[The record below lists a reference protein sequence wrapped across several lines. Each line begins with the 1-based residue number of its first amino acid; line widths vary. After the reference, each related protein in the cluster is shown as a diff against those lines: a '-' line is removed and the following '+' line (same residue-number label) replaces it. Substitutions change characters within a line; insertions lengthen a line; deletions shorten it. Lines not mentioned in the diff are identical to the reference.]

1 MSSNKNKIKLD
12 KITKENKKDL
22 FNIVSNL
29 NVMKFVGS
37 REVWSEKKTNNF
49 INYCVKEENT
59 NNKDT
64 LFLKIV
70 YKKSN
75 KFIGIVGI
83 HKRNYKKDEDFEVT
97 YYLNK
102 KEQGKGF
109 GTMALGLLL
118 DKFHNIHPIIKKV
131 YSDTLS
137 NNIGG
142 QKSLIKSGFMFLKK
156 IKRSGREYFR
166 YIYKFKFHKILS
178 VKYPYLKYFL
188 KKKEVKERFVEMKRL
203 KFNQLLGKE
212 FTDKLLINIDY
223 SKDAKYNR
231 VTDYFTNPCRMKC
244 VFKGNVSP
252 LEYYTKNKGEVLKNS
267 LIKNKFDYDKFEQYM
282 YDNSD
287 MCNNFQVSITLNIFN
302 YFKPTKI
309 LDSSAGWGD
318 RLLSSIAYSQM
329 NNSKVSYIGF
339 DPSTC
344 LKPLYKKIIKEMA
357 TKEEQEKGLFKV
369 ITKPFEKAT
378 KKDLKGDYDLA
389 FTSPPFWDLEVYENH
404 ENQSIF
410 GFKTEDE
417 WVRGF
422 LNKLADININ
432 NLIVGGYFVIYVLEY
447 KEFMKYMKERR
458 DVEYQGDILFKS
470 GEKGKERKI
479 FVWKKIK

>member
-12 KITKENKKDL
+12 KITQENKKDL

-29 NVMKFVGS
+29 NVMKYVGS

-70 YKKSN
+70 YTKSN

-83 HKRNYKKDEDFEVT
+83 HRQNYNKDKDFEVT

-109 GTMALGLLL
+109 GTKALGLLL
-118 DKFHNIHPIIKKV
+118 DKFHKIHPDIKKV

-142 QKSLIKSGFMFLKK
+142 QKSLIKSGFIFLKK
-156 IKRSGREYFR
+156 IKRSGKEYFR

-188 KKKEVKERFVEMKRL
+188 KKKEVKERFNEMKKL
-203 KFNQLLGKE
+203 KFDQLLGKK
-212 FTDKLLINIDY
+212 FTDKLLIEIDY
-223 SKDAKYNR
+223 NKDARYNR

-244 VFKGNVSP
+244 VFKGNISP

-282 YDNSD
+282 FNNSN

-329 NNSKVSYIGF
+329 NNSKVSYLGF

-344 LKPLYKKIIKEMA
+344 LKPLYKKIIKEMT
-357 TKEEQEKGLFKV
+357 TKEEQEKCLFKV

-389 FTSPPFWDLEVYENH
+389 FTSPPFWDIEVYENH

-432 NLIVGGYFVIYVLEY
+432 NLIVGGHFVIYVLEY

-458 DVEYQGDILFKS
+458 DIEYQGDILFKT
-470 GEKGKERKI
+470 GETGKERKI